1 MHGWR
6 WNKNEYSKSDNPFW
20 FEQEQG
26 FFYSFD
32 RFQLD
37 TYSLA
42 QNQTH
47 LSLLYSK
54 ISISE
59 EIEIYE
65 RSVFT
70 FFDLVGQI
78 GGIYELLEVSAAFF
92 VGYYN
97 SNMLNFKLVNKLN
110 SWILDDQKEAKHD
123 NREDQSHELIQFNR
137 QNKQVVRNKNESM
150 PYLMQARSN

>member
-1 MHGWR
+1 MHGWL
-6 WNKNEYSKSDNPFW
+6 WNKNEYTKNDNPFW

-37 TYSLA
+37 TYKIALNHSES
-42 QNQTH
+42 T
-47 LSLLYSK
+47 LLYSK

-59 EIEIYE
+59 EIDIYE

-70 FFDLVGQI
+70 FLDLIGQI

-97 SNMLNFKLVNKLN
+97 SKIFSYELVNKLN

-123 NREDQSHELIQFNR
+123 SREDQSHKLIQINR
-137 QNKQVVRNKNESM
+137 QNKQVVHNKNESL
-150 PYLMQARSN
+150 PYLMLARSN